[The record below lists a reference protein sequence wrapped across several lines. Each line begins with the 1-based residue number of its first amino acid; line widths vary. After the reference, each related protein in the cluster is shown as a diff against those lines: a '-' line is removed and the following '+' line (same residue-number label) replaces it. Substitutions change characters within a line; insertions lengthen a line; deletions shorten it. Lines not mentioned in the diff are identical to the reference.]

1 MGPSIVM
8 LAAAKAFIIALILTP
23 ISRDIFRA
31 YNVVDRPGRRKVH
44 AYPIPRVGGIP
55 IMAACLFALLQLP
68 EPAAEQVR
76 TLLPGAAA
84 IFVVGLVDDFF
95 NLKPRLKL
103 AGQIGAALL
112 IYANGLGIAKLGT
125 IVLPV
130 WISLPLTVFW
140 LLLATN
146 ALNLIDGLDG
156 LCGGVAF
163 FAACAMGVAGILQQN
178 AALPPIAF
186 PVAAALLGFLFY
198 NLNPATVFLGDSGAL
213 TAGFLLG
220 CLGLLW
226 TKQSTSLAGSAVPL
240 LALAIP
246 LLDVLISI
254 VRRYLKGQPVFGADR
269 GHTHHRLLD
278 RGCTVRQATGIL
290 YVVALAGT
298 IFAVLLAWQPLA
310 AGYHG
315 AVLGGFCLVCLVG
328 IRRLRYPE
336 FEAAKTLLSG
346 EFRKAVAA
354 SARLGH
360 LEETLNRAID
370 LSSWWNGV
378 TRSAQE
384 EGFGRITWL
393 NGLDDVPED
402 ELPDGN
408 RHLDRQLSAD
418 RASWMFEVALEG
430 GGIIEIRGAAAG
442 TDLIR
447 YAAILRG
454 SFARVRARTRVPAVQ

>member
-1 MGPSIVM
+1 MSSSTVM
-8 LAAAKAFIIALILTP
+8 LAAIKAVIIALILTP
-23 ISRDIFRA
+23 IFRDIFRA

-55 IMAACLFALLQLP
+55 IMTACLFALLQLP
-68 EPAAEQVR
+68 EPAAAHVR
-76 TLLPGAAA
+76 MLLPGVAA

-95 NLKPRLKL
+95 NLKPKLKL
-103 AGQIGAALL
+103 AGQMGAALL
-112 IYANGLGIAKLGT
+112 IYANGMGIARLGT
-125 IVLPV
+125 VELPEWV
-130 WISLPLTVFW
+130 SLPLTVFW

-163 FAACAMGVAGILQQN
+163 VAAGAMGVAGILQDN

-186 PVAAALLGFLFY
+186 TLAAALLGFLFY

-220 CLGLLW
+220 CLGLIW
-226 TKQSTSLAGSAVPL
+226 NERSATLAGSAVPL

-254 VRRYLKGQPVFGADR
+254 VRRYLKGHPVFGADR

-278 RGCTVRQATGIL
+278 RGCSVRQATGVL
-290 YVVALAGT
+290 YAVALTGAL
-298 IFAVLLAWQPLA
+298 FAVLLAWQPLA

-315 AVLGGFCLVCLVG
+315 AVLGGFCLVCMVG
-328 IRRLRYPE
+328 IRGLRYPE

-360 LEETLNRAID
+360 LEETLNRASD
-370 LSSWWNGV
+370 LTDWWNGV

-393 NGLDDVPED
+393 NGVDDVPED

-408 RHLDRQLSAD
+408 RQSDRQLSPD
-418 RASWMFEVALEG
+418 RTSWMFEVTLEG
-430 GGIIEIRGAAAG
+430 GGIIEVRGATAG

-447 YAAILRG
+447 YASVLRN
-454 SFARVRARTRVPAVQ
+454 SFARVRARARIAAIQ